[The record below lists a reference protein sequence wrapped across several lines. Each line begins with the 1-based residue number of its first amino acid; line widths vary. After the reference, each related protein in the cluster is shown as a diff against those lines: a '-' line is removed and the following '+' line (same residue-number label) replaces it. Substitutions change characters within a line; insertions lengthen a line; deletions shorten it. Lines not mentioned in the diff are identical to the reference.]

1 MRRRGLQI
9 GLLLVLAAAA
19 AFAGDIIE
27 RVVATVNNRPI
38 LQSDWDEEVRYEAF
52 VNHRPLA
59 HLTAADRKAALDRLI
74 DQELLRQQ
82 IRENEEEGLLKT
94 SPHDIEKRLQEIRK
108 QYPGAEKAATWE
120 ADLRSYGLRQEDVA
134 RHIALQARLE
144 RLIDVRLRPTIHIPH
159 SSIETYYQQQL
170 LPELRKAGVK
180 DVPLVEVSHRI
191 EELLTQRKMN
201 ELLAAWLHDLRSQSD
216 IQMGAAAGD
225 AGVTQR

>member
-1 MRRRGLQI
+1 MPRRALQI
-9 GLLLVLAAAA
+9 ALLLVLAATA

-52 VNHRPLA
+52 VNHRPLSG
-59 HLTAADRKAALDRLI
+59 LTAADRKAALDRLI

-82 IRENEEEGLLKT
+82 IRENEDEGVLKA
-94 SPHDIEKRLQEIRK
+94 SPPNIAKRLQEIRK
-108 QYPGAEKAATWE
+108 EYPGADTPATWE
-120 ADLRSYGLRQEDVA
+120 ADLRSYGLREQDVA

-144 RLIDVRLRPTIHIPH
+144 RLIDVRLRPTIHISH

-170 LPELRKAGVK
+170 LPELRKSGVK
-180 DVPLVEVSHRI
+180 DVPLVEVSPRI

-216 IQMGAAAGD
+216 IHMGAAEAG
-225 AGVTQR
+225 AGVAQR

>member
-1 MRRRGLQI
+1 MRWRALQLVV
-9 GLLLVLAAAA
+9 LLALAATA
-19 AFAGDIIE
+19 AFAGEVIE

-52 VNHRPLA
+52 VNHRPLSSI
-59 HLTAADRKAALDRLI
+59 TAAERKAALDRLI

-82 IRENEEEGLLKT
+82 IRENEEGRVLKAPPA
-94 SPHDIEKRLQEIRK
+94 SIEKRLQEIRK
-108 QYPGAEKAATWE
+108 EYPGAEKPATWN
-120 ADLRSYGLRQEDVA
+120 ADLLGYGLREQDLA
-134 RHIALQARLE
+134 RHVALQVRLE
-144 RLIDVRLRPTIHIPH
+144 QLIDVRLRPTIHISH

-180 DVPLVEVSHRI
+180 DVPLVEVSPKI

-216 IQMGAAAGD
+216 IRMGAAGAD
-225 AGVTQR
+225 AGVSQR